1 MSMSKTNTLS
11 SGQHTITLRQASGGA
26 AYMGIYI
33 WADSSTALREAN
45 DISLQGGT
53 SWTAGGGNVS
63 CNGSSALTHT
73 GMENKSESTG
83 YLTMPS
89 TGMVV
94 VEYQVM
100 TSFVSGS
107 TFYYSQLKFETEAAV
122 TASPTSSPTG
132 TPTTSPVATPTT
144 ENPTSS
150 PISTPVTDAPTRAP
164 VVNPP
169 PGTNSPTKA
178 PVTSSPVASTSSP
191 TVSPVG
197 DITDAP
203 SLFDYDDDDND
214 SSSNDSSDSS
224 HDNSSESSRSSS
236 SSSSSSDESYDE
248 DQLESEAY
256 GRNKNVRA
264 YTEGASSTSG
274 AYMNTIAL
282 VNMMIFATL
291 FVL

>member
-107 TFYYSQLKFETEAAV
+107 TFYYSQLKFETD
-122 TASPTSSPTG
+122 
-132 TPTTSPVATPTT
+132 TTL
-144 ENPTSS
+144 N
-150 PISTPVTDAPTRAP
+150 
-164 VVNPP
+164 
-169 PGTNSPTKA
+169 GSPTKA
-178 PVTSSPVASTSSP
+178 PVTSSPIGVVTDPPSP
-191 TVSPVG
+191 YSYG
-197 DITDAP
+197 H
-203 SLFDYDDDDND
+203 
-214 SSSNDSSDSS
+214 SSDSS
-224 HDNSSESSRSSS
+224 
-236 SSSSSSDESYDE
+236 SYDGV
-248 DQLESEAY
+248 D
-256 GRNKNVRA
+256 N
-264 YTEGASSTSG
+264 
-274 AYMNTIAL
+274 
-282 VNMMIFATL
+282 
-291 FVL
+291 